1 MSIFSVAGLSKRF
14 GRRQVVSGV
23 NLRVEAGEVV
33 GLLGANGAGK
43 STTFRMVVGLLKPE
57 AGSIT
62 FRDRDITRLPMD
74 ARARLGMGYLAQEPT
89 VFAQLSVADNDL
101 RVRKLLLQV
110 EQVFEGRGSK
120 PGYPVGPED
129 ERLRR
134 EVPGVD
140 SQLRGK
146 DRLLGRVVRTKLF
159 GVEQVWVKKN
169 TQSFAIHE

>member
-1 MSIFSVAGLSKRF
+1 MSHLGWLDHD
-14 GRRQVVSGV
+14 
-23 NLRVEAGEVV
+23 RVEA
-33 GLLGANGAGK
+33 LLELDLD
-43 STTFRMVVGLLKPE
+43 TE
-57 AGSIT
+57 
-62 FRDRDITRLPMD
+62 
-74 ARARLGMGYLAQEPT
+74 
-89 VFAQLSVADNDL
+89 LSVADNEL

-120 PGYPVGPED
+120 PGHPVGPED

-159 GVEQVWVKKN
+159 GVEQVWVKKH
-169 TQSFAIHE
+169 SIIRHS